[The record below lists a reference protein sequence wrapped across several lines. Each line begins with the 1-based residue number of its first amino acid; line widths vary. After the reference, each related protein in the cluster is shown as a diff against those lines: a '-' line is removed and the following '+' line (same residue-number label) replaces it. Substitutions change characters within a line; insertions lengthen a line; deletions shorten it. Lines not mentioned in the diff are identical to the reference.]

1 MILATS
7 LCIRRP
13 SKCETHLRKKHE
25 KSREKMI
32 YHVLTIKKVKIIT
45 LLCSYLLFSYY
56 YFTQKSLT
64 SHRVAYGKSYRNLLI
79 VVVNKDVFIFVNYWE
94 HLKQLTRSLLQQMD
108 ISIITV
114 LLLPQQTTSVSSPHT
129 CIFSLLFLP

>member
-1 MILATS
+1 MLLLTFFLILF
-7 LCIRRP
+7 R
-13 SKCETHLRKKHE
+13 
-25 KSREKMI
+25 
-32 YHVLTIKKVKIIT
+32 
-45 LLCSYLLFSYY
+45 
-56 YFTQKSLT
+56 QKSLT